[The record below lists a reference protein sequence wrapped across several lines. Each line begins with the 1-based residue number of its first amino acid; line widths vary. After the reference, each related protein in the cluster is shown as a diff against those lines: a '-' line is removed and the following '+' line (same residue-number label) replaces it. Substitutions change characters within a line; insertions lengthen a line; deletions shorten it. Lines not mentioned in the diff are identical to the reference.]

1 MNSLKLAD
9 KYELALIPGKSVMIW
24 NPDAFDE
31 IALIECKKNRTNIT
45 LLEDSE
51 MIDSSSKVIRALKDE
66 NFPKFSIDNDVLS
79 SLLNRS
85 SEIMEELI
93 TLLVYYQN
101 LNQEVVDTL
110 MRKIELLSK
119 IYSVEYI
126 MVELR
131 NLSESSFESFIE
143 TDDTISWFKENVNV

>member
-1 MNSLKLAD
+1 MNNLKLAD

-110 MRKIELLSK
+110 MSKIELLSK

-131 NLSESSFESFIE
+131 NLSESNFETFIE